1 MQAVAN
7 SAQARKRGRQ
17 NETRRQRNQSA
28 RSRLRTSIK
37 KVVRAIRTGDAQAA
51 AAAYREAVPAIDR
64 AAGRGLIHKNKA
76 SRHKRRLNAHIRAIG

>member
-1 MQAVAN
+1 MAN

-17 NETRRQRNQSA
+17 NETRRRRNQAA

-37 KVVRAIRTGDAQAA
+37 KVVRAIRAGDNQAA

-76 SRHKRRLNAHIRAIG
+76 ARHKRRLNAHIRAIG

>member
-1 MQAVAN
+1 MAN

-37 KVVRAIRTGDAQAA
+37 KVVRAIRAGDREAA
-51 AAAYREAVPAIDR
+51 VAAYRDAVPAVDR
-64 AAGRGLIHKNKA
+64 AAGRGLIHRNKA
-76 SRHKRRLNAHIRAIG
+76 ARHKKRLNARIRAIG

>member
-1 MQAVAN
+1 MAN

-17 NETRRQRNQSA
+17 HEDRRQRNQSA

-37 KVVRAIRTGDAQAA
+37 KVVRAIRAGDQEAA
-51 AAAYREAVPAIDR
+51 TAAYREAVPAIDR

-76 SRHKRRLNAHIRAIG
+76 ARHKKRLNAHVRAIA

>member
-1 MQAVAN
+1 MAN

-37 KVVRAIRTGDAQAA
+37 KAVRAIQAGDRDAA
-51 AAAYREAVPAIDR
+51 AAAYREAVPAVDR
-64 AAGRGLIHKNKA
+64 AAGRGLIHRNKA
-76 SRHKRRLNAHIRAIG
+76 ARHKKRLNARLRAIG